1 MTGTQKPLQMIVMG
15 ADGRLNRMLRQNL
28 HQWGYQVRLWEP
40 GETNQTGESDE
51 PGAVLIVDLDGLE
64 DWVEQGSFGTE
75 AGRAAWPQA
84 RLTVAL
90 GSHTLKRKTLEEL
103 GAALFVAKPF
113 DIGVLRGY
121 LMTLEQ
127 VLSEGEHPTA
137 FPPEEAQK
145 VRVLVADDDDRLTA
159 LACGMLSTNERYVA
173 RAVHDG
179 IEVLE
184 ECLHWNPHCLV
195 MDMMMPRMNGY
206 QVLRC
211 LQARPGAA
219 RLPVVVLS
227 ALAGVEVRAEE
238 IAQPMV
244 AVLEKP
250 VRPAD
255 LLAAVERALALEVS

>member
-1 MTGTQKPLQMIVMG
+1 MTGMQQPLQMIVMG
-15 ADGRLNRMLRQNL
+15 ANRQFNHMLKQNL
-28 HQWGYQVRLWEP
+28 QQWGYRVRLWEP
-40 GETNQTGESDE
+40 GQMDAAEE
-51 PGAVLIVDLDGLE
+51 PGAVLLVDLDELE
-64 DWVEQGSFGTE
+64 EWLEE
-75 AGRAAWPQA
+75 AGLGAASGRTLWPQA

-90 GSHTLKRKTLEEL
+90 GSDRLGRKTLEAL
-103 GAALFVAKPF
+103 GAVLFVAKPF
-113 DIGVLRGY
+113 DISLLREY

-127 VLSEGEHPTA
+127 VLSGTEHPTDD
-137 FPPEEAQK
+137 PPEEAHK
-145 VRVLVADDDDRLTA
+145 VRVLVADDDNNLTT

-184 ECLHWNPHCLV
+184 ECLNWHPHCLV

-211 LQARPGAA
+211 LQARPAA
-219 RLPVVVLS
+219 SRLPVVVLS
-227 ALAGVEVRAEE
+227 ALAGVEVHAEQ
-238 IAQPMV
+238 ITQPMV
-244 AVLEKP
+244 AILEKP

>member
-1 MTGTQKPLQMIVMG
+1 
-15 ADGRLNRMLRQNL
+15 
-28 HQWGYQVRLWEP
+28 
-40 GETNQTGESDE
+40 
-51 PGAVLIVDLDGLE
+51 
-64 DWVEQGSFGTE
+64 
-75 AGRAAWPQA
+75 
-84 RLTVAL
+84 
-90 GSHTLKRKTLEEL
+90 
-103 GAALFVAKPF
+103 
-113 DIGVLRGY
+113 
-121 LMTLEQ
+121 MTLEQ
-127 VLSEGEHPTA
+127 VLSEAERPTA
-137 FPPEEAQK
+137 SLPEEAHK
-145 VRVLVADDDDRLTA
+145 VRVLVADDDNRLTA

-184 ECLHWNPHCLV
+184 ECLNWNPHCLV

-250 VRPAD
+250 VRSAD
-255 LLAAVERALALEVS
+255 LLAAVERALALGVS